1 MAMQVGPADGE
12 GDDLNSTIN
21 TTPLVDVMLV
31 LLIIFLITIP
41 VITHTVPVELP
52 KQINIPTMTKP
63 ENIIIAIDQSGNT
76 FWNEQ
81 FVGDYTEL
89 LDKLKESNLAA
100 QAAGKPLPEVHV
112 RADRRV
118 RYEYVGRIV
127 LIAQRAGTPKIG
139 FILEPP
145 LRAMQ

>member
-1 MAMQVGPADGE
+1 MAMAVGPAEG
-12 GDDLNSTIN
+12 GDDELNSTIN

-31 LLIIFLITIP
+31 LLIIFLITVP
-41 VITHTVPVELP
+41 VITKSVPVELP
-52 KQINIPTMTKP
+52 SEINIPTQTKP
-63 ENIIIAIDQSGNT
+63 ENIVIAIDQSGNT
-76 FWNEQ
+76 FWND
-81 FVGDYTEL
+81 DYLADYADL
-89 LDKLKESNLAA
+89 LQRLKDTNQ
-100 QAAGKPLPEVHV
+100 QAVDDGKPLPEVHV

-145 LRAMQ
+145 LRGG